1 VKRYRLSPEAQQDV
15 TDIKQYYLDQTG
27 VRVARYVT
35 GELTRAFQFL
45 AATPGAGHKREDLT
59 DRAVKFWQVFSY
71 LVIYDPFTNPLGI
84 ARVLHA
90 SQDLATLLRKHPPLT
105 G

>member
-1 VKRYRLSPEAQQDV
+1 VKRYQLSPEAQQDL
-15 TDIKQYYLDQTG
+15 TEIKAYYLGQTG

-59 DRAVKFWQVFSY
+59 DEPVKFWQVFSY
-71 LVIYDPFTNPLGI
+71 LIIYDPATKPLGI

-90 SQDLATLLRKHPPLT
+90 SQDLATLLRKHPPRAV
-105 G
+105 